1 MITRSI
7 KVKEEQ
13 YLKLKEIAKKEDRSV
28 SWIIRKAIDEY
39 IDEKG

>member
-13 YLKLKEIAKKEDRSV
+13 YIKLQEIAKNEDRSV
-28 SWIIRKAIDEY
+28 SWIIRKAIDKYLE
-39 IDEKG
+39 EKD